1 MRVLELINKLKQ
13 FDLDKELVFYIK
25 EEYNLNNSKIETI
38 LDVDDRIE
46 ITVERENY
54 ESMDG

>member
-54 ESMDG
+54 EKQI

>member
-1 MRVLELINKLKQ
+1 MRVQELIKKLKQ
-13 FDLDKELVFYIK
+13 FDLEKQLVFYIK

-54 ESMDG
+54 EKQI

>member
-1 MRVLELINKLKQ
+1 MRVQELIKKLKQ
-13 FDLDKELVFYIK
+13 FDLDKQLVFYIK

-54 ESMDG
+54 EKQI